1 MRKCKRCCLWAL
13 PLALLLG
20 VLAFAVGKNR
30 IDNDFTGKSRVALD
44 TAGLTGVSTKSDWG
58 GLTLRGPLALKT
70 EALTAVAGMKNFS
83 EVHNVRYVDDLS
95 AAPTTTT
102 TAAATTSSAAPT
114 TVTTTA
120 PAPSTTAA
128 ATTTSTAAAT
138 TVATTVAPAPVSVD
152 VTADAA
158 AKSVTLTGFVATDA
172 AKASIVNAAVAA
184 FGQANVIDQLTVKAG
199 TPAAG
204 VDGAVNQLATVIGAF
219 GTKVDKGTAH
229 LSDTKLTITGTG
241 FTSQA
246 ATDANA
252 LIDAAKAAGVT
263 VNGTIAAPAVP
274 DSATLQARLR
284 DLLGRS
290 GINFASGSPDITAES
305 QGILDTAAQSILLVP
320 GVNLQVAGHTDNVGS
335 ASSNQTLSQQRADAV
350 RQYLVGKGVPAGQLT
365 AAGFGASQ
373 PIAANDAPEGRAQN
387 RRIEFNVQ

>member
-373 PIAANDAPEGRAQN
+373 PIAANDSPEGRAQN

>member
-1 MRKCKRCCLWAL
+1 MKKCKRCCLWAL
-13 PLALLLG
+13 PIALLLG
-20 VLAFAVGKNR
+20 VLAFAIGRTIV
-30 IDNDFTGKSRVALD
+30 DDDFTDKSRAALD
-44 TAGLTGVSTKSDWG
+44 VAGLQGVSTKSNWG
-58 GLTLRGPLALKT
+58 GITLRGPAALKT
-70 EALTAVAGMKNFS
+70 EALTAVLTMKNHGD
-83 EVHNVRYVDDLS
+83 VHNFRYIDDGS

-114 TVTTTA
+114 TVATTV

-138 TVATTVAPAPVSVD
+138 TVATTVAPAPLSVD

-172 AKASIVNAAVAA
+172 EKASIVAAAVAA

-204 VDGAVNQLATVIGAF
+204 VDGAVAQLGTLIGAF
-219 GTKVDKGTAH
+219 GSKVSNGTAQ
-229 LSDTKLTITGTG
+229 LSDTKLTVTGTG
-241 FTSQA
+241 FTAQA

-252 LIDAAKAAGVT
+252 LLDAAKAAGVT
-263 VNGTIAAPAVP
+263 VNGTIATPAAP

-290 GINFASGSPDITAES
+290 GINFASGLSDITAES
-305 QGILDTAAQSILLVP
+305 QGILDTAAQSILQVP
-320 GVNLQVAGHTDNVGS
+320 GVNIQAAGHTDNVGS
-335 ASSNQTLSQQRADAV
+335 AASNQSLSQQRAEAV

>member
-1 MRKCKRCCLWAL
+1 MKKCKRCSLWAM

-20 VLAFAVGKNR
+20 VPAFAIGKNR
-30 IDNDFTGKSRVALD
+30 IDNDFTSKSRAALD
-44 TAGLTGVSTKSDWG
+44 VAGLQGVSTNSNWG
-58 GLTLRGPLALKT
+58 GITLRGPAALKT
-70 EALTAVAGMKNFS
+70 EALTAVLTMKNHAD
-83 EVHNVRYVDDLS
+83 VHKFRYVDDGS

-102 TAAATTSSAAPT
+102 TAAATTSSAAT
-114 TVTTTA
+114 TVATTV

-138 TVATTVAPAPVSVD
+138 TVATTTVVPAPLSVD

-172 AKASIVNAAVAA
+172 EKASIVAAAVAA

-204 VDGAVNQLATVIGAF
+204 VDGAVAQLGTLIGAF
-219 GTKVDKGTAH
+219 GSKVNNGTAH
-229 LSDTKLTITGTG
+229 LSDTKLTVTGTG
-241 FTSQA
+241 FTAQA

-252 LIDAAKAAGVT
+252 LLDAAKAAGVT
-263 VNGTIAAPAVP
+263 VNGMIAAPAAP

-290 GINFASGSPDITAES
+290 GINFASGLSDITAES
-305 QGILDTAAQSILLVP
+305 RGILDTAAQSIVQVP

-335 ASSNQTLSQQRADAV
+335 AASNQTLSQQRADAV

-373 PIAANDAPEGRAQN
+373 PIAANDSPEGRAQN

>member
-1 MRKCKRCCLWAL
+1 MKKCKRCWLWAL
-13 PLALLLG
+13 PLTLLLG
-20 VLAFAVGKNR
+20 VLAFAIGKNR
-30 IDNDFTGKSRVALD
+30 IDDDFTDKSRAALD
-44 TAGLTGVSTKSDWG
+44 VAGLQGVSTNSNWG
-58 GLTLRGPLALKT
+58 GITLRGPAALKT
-70 EALTAVAGMKNFS
+70 EALTAVLTMKNHGD
-83 EVHNVRYVDDLS
+83 VHNFRYVDDGS

-102 TAAATTSSAAPT
+102 AAAATTSSAAT
-114 TVTTTA
+114 TVATTV

-138 TVATTVAPAPVSVD
+138 TVATTVAPAPLSVD

-172 AKASIVNAAVAA
+172 EKASIVAAAVAA

-204 VDGAVNQLATVIGAF
+204 VDGAVAQLGTLIGAF
-219 GTKVDKGTAH
+219 GSKVNNGTAH
-229 LSDTKLTITGTG
+229 LSDTKLTVTGTG
-241 FTSQA
+241 FTAQG

-252 LIDAAKAAGVT
+252 LLDAAKAAGVT
-263 VNGTIAAPAVP
+263 VNGMIAAPAAP

-290 GINFASGSPDITAES
+290 GINFASGLSDITAES
-305 QGILDTAAQSILLVP
+305 QGILDTAAQSILQVP

-335 ASSNQTLSQQRADAV
+335 AASNQTLSQQRADAV

-373 PIAANDAPEGRAQN
+373 PIAANDSPEGRAQN

>member
-1 MRKCKRCCLWAL
+1 MKKCKRCCLWAL

-20 VLAFAVGKNR
+20 VLAFAIGKT
-30 IDNDFTGKSRVALD
+30 IVDDDFTDKSRAALD
-44 TAGLTGVSTKSDWG
+44 VAGLQGVSTKSNWG
-58 GLTLRGPLALKT
+58 GITLSGPAALKT
-70 EALTAVAGMKNFS
+70 EALTAVLTMKNHGD
-83 EVHNVRYVDDLS
+83 VHNFRYVDNGS

-102 TAAATTSSAAPT
+102 TAAATTSSAAT
-114 TVTTTA
+114 TVATTV

-138 TVATTVAPAPVSVD
+138 TVATTVAPAPLSVD

-172 AKASIVNAAVAA
+172 EKASIVAAAVAA

-204 VDGAVNQLATVIGAF
+204 VDGAVAQLGTLIGAF
-219 GTKVDKGTAH
+219 GSKVNNGTAH
-229 LSDTKLTITGTG
+229 LSDIKLTVTGTG

-252 LIDAAKAAGVT
+252 LLDAAKAAGVT
-263 VNGTIAAPAVP
+263 VDGTIAAPAAP

-290 GINFASGSPDITAES
+290 GINFASGFSDITAES
-305 QGILDTAAQSILLVP
+305 QGILDTAAQSILQVP
-320 GVNLQVAGHTDNVGS
+320 GINLQVAGHTDNVGS

-373 PIAANDAPEGRAQN
+373 PIAANDSPEGRAQN

>member
-1 MRKCKRCCLWAL
+1 MKKCKRCWLWAL

-20 VLAFAVGKNR
+20 VLAFAIAKNR

-44 TAGLTGVSTKSDWG
+44 DAGLTGVSTKSNWG
-58 GLTLRGPLALKT
+58 GVTLRGPAALKV
-70 EALTAVAGMKNFS
+70 EALTAVRTMKNFGD
-83 EVHNVRYVDDLS
+83 VHNVRYVDDGS
-95 AAPTTTT
+95 PAPTTTT
-102 TAAATTSSAAPT
+102 TAPATTSSAAPT
-114 TVTTTA
+114 TVATTV

-128 ATTTSTAAAT
+128 ASTTSSAAAT
-138 TVATTVAPAPVSVD
+138 TVATTAAAVPVSVD

-158 AKSVTLTGFVATDA
+158 AKTVTLTGFVVNDA
-172 AKASIVNAAVAA
+172 EKTSIVNAAVAA
-184 FGQANVIDQLTVKAG
+184 FGQANVIDQLIVKAG

-204 VDGAVNQLATVIGAF
+204 VDGAVSQLASVIGAF

-229 LSDTKLTITGTG
+229 LSDTKLTVTGTG

-252 LIDAAKAAGVT
+252 LLDTAKAAGVA
-263 VNGTIAAPAVP
+263 VSGTIAAPAVP

-290 GINFASGSPDITAES
+290 GINFASGSSDITAES
-305 QGILDTAAQSILLVP
+305 QGILDTAAQSILQVP
-320 GVNLQVAGHTDNVGS
+320 GINLQVAGHTDNAGS
-335 ASSNQTLSQQRADAV
+335 AASNQTLSQQRADAV

-373 PIAANDAPEGRAQN
+373 PIAANDSPEGRAQN